1 MRIRFVIFVIICT
14 LLFAAISSASVS
26 IIFAATCEFSKDKT
40 MAYCTVNTGLPNERV
55 YFCTKNGT
63 WHCSYVE
70 SPGSSSPP
78 PSLSDAIVKADSVK
92 PDLKGGNTTKVPKD
106 LGSLDND
113 ENGPAVNPGSD

>member
-1 MRIRFVIFVIICT
+1 MSLVLAVYSSSISIV
-14 LLFAAISSASVS
+14 FAAN
-26 IIFAATCEFSKDKT
+26 CEFSKDKT

-70 SPGSSSPP
+70 APDNSPIP

-92 PDLKGGNTTKVPKD
+92 PALKGGNTTKIPKD
-106 LGSLDND
+106 LGSLNND

>member
-1 MRIRFVIFVIICT
+1 LHTKIVLFGLVGMSLVLAVYSST
-14 LLFAAISSASVS
+14 LTIVFAAN
-26 IIFAATCEFSKDKT
+26 CEFSKDKT

-63 WHCSYVE
+63 WHCTYVE
-70 SPGSSSPP
+70 APGNSPTP

-92 PDLKGGNTTKVPKD
+92 SDLKGGNTTKVPKD
-106 LGSLDND
+106 LGSLNND